1 MTTPVTLPLL
11 NPTLTPDVQLAQ
23 IIENDPVFLAA
34 RDKLDQELAEIRQRH
49 SQSVAEH
56 SRLTQV
62 CLDSLVNDKKTG
74 QKHPDGMELKVS
86 RNYRSDLKHHFNVW
100 FMVKVSHET
109 TARFEVNAAA
119 SHYAGDD
126 VMFSLV
132 SLSYYD
138 PAVEAGQDSD
148 CEDDISRIAALPDL
162 AAFESYG
169 KAHDMAMRFIKS
181 MLNPVS
187 DVVSDTLREMVCAL
201 GLAQALQ
208 QQIDDYRRL
217 YSRDIVNAWRSQYR
231 AVSYDDFNA
240 LYNGKPGDS
249 MAFVMVRY
257 SSDDSR
263 PPGFRVIMY
272 TSYFRFALQLNDK
285 GRQLI
290 DLRVTGFDSLMAR
303 KLDALNKVLVE
314 KGVPDTDLLAYF
326 GSALRV
332 PDELEHS
339 VFPRNGIVINTPSR

>member
-1 MTTPVTLPLL
+1 MTSPVMLPLL
-11 NPTLTPDVQLAQ
+11 NPTLDTDVSLAQ
-23 IIENDPVFLAA
+23 TIESDPVFLAA
-34 RDKLDQELAEIRQRH
+34 RDKLNQELAEIRQRH
-49 SQSVAEH
+49 SKSVAEY

-62 CLDSLVNDKKTG
+62 CLDSVLSNKNAG
-74 QKHPDGMELKVS
+74 QKHPDGVELKIS
-86 RNYRSDLKHHFNVW
+86 RNYRSDLKHHFNIW

-119 SHYAGDD
+119 SLYAGD
-126 VMFSLV
+126 VTFSQV
-132 SLSYYD
+132 SLSYDD
-138 PAVEAGQDSD
+138 PAVEIGQDSD
-148 CEDDISRIAALPDL
+148 GEDDTSRIAVLADL
-162 AAFESYG
+162 SAFESYG
-169 KAHDMAMRFIKS
+169 KAHDIAMRFVKS
-181 MLNPVS
+181 LLNPVS

-201 GLAQALQ
+201 GLTYALQ

-231 AVSYDDFNA
+231 AVSYDDFNS

-285 GRQLI
+285 GRQLV

-303 KLDALNKVLVE
+303 KLDALNKALVE
-314 KGVPDTDLLAYF
+314 QGRPDAELMAPF
-326 GSALRV
+326 SCALRV